1 MVIKVEYSSETEF
14 VDGVNAQYGSFDDK
28 NYVSIEDEND
38 ANNNMTQKT
47 RTTEAMEIT
56 NLHYDDIIQYKQN
69 YLVAIDNKYLN
80 QETQETSVS
89 NKTAEYGNENY
100 VSIEDDN
107 DANNMTQKTRTTE
120 AMEITNLH
128 HNDIKQF
135 NQTRKCQVQ
144 NHTYVVPIDNT
155 ILNPR
160 TSVTPR
166 TSVSRQT

>member
-1 MVIKVEYSSETEF
+1 
-14 VDGVNAQYGSFDDK
+14 
-28 NYVSIEDEND
+28 
-38 ANNNMTQKT
+38 
-47 RTTEAMEIT
+47 MEIT
-56 NLHYDDIIQYKQN
+56 NLNYEDIIQSKQN
-69 YLVAIDNKYLN
+69 YLVPIDNENLN

-89 NKTAEYGNENY
+89 NKTAEDSNENY

-107 DANNMTQKTRTTE
+107 DANNMTQKTRSTE
-120 AMEITNLH
+120 AMEIKNLH
-128 HNDIKQF
+128 YNNIKQF

-144 NHTYVVPIDNT
+144 NHTYVVPIDNA